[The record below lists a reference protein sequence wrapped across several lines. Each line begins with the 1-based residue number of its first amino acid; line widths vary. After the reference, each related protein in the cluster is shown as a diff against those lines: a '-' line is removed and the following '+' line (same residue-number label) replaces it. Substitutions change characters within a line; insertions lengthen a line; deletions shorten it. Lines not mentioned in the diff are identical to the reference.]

1 MPTDYPGTNKLF
13 AFVLFTDTHAWSA
26 GTAKLP
32 QLALRV
38 PKELA
43 EGQPPASIRLL
54 PLPVR
59 DILRRVLVQD
69 DKQRPS
75 ATDLADMHSKISQ
88 DIR

>member
-1 MPTDYPGTNKLF
+1 MPTVYSGINKLF
-13 AFVLFTDTHAWSA
+13 AFVLFTETHAWSA

-32 QLALRV
+32 QLNFRV

-43 EGQPPASIRLL
+43 EGQPPATIRLL

-59 DILRRVLVQD
+59 DIIRRVLVQD
-69 DKQRPS
+69 AEQRPS
-75 ATDLADMHSKISQ
+75 AMDLADMHSKISQ